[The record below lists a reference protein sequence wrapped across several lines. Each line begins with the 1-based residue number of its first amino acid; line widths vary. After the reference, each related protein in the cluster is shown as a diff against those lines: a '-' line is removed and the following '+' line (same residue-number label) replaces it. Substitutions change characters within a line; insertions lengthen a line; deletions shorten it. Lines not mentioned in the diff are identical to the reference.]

1 MFCPN
6 CGTNNPDGSKFCSE
20 CGTVFE
26 SVKAP
31 EADTPAPTVDEI
43 LGEIKSEPVVQPA
56 PAEPEQPAPAEPEQ
70 PAPVELAKPAPAEP
84 AQPVPE
90 PAQSVPEPVQ
100 PVEQA
105 QPAPQPVPEQPV
117 APSVPVQPAQPVVT
131 PAQPAPQ
138 QQVPQYQQPAYA
150 QPAAPVPK
158 PPKPPRKP
166 LDAKQK
172 KLLIIGGSCGAVL
185 VAFLIVLFA
194 AIIPHSGLK
203 GKLRY
208 SWTRVDSTRSANV
221 LNLKKKSWTVGSK
234 TYKIKSWNA
243 KGDRM
248 VITYMDNG
256 TIESE
261 TFVVAFSPDGKKVY
275 LFDAI
280 GYDDGDRPDYVFARG
295 NSVQSDALGT
305 LPW

>member
-43 LGEIKSEPVVQPA
+43 LGEIKSEPVA
-56 PAEPEQPAPAEPEQ
+56 QPAPAEPEQ
-70 PAPVELAKPAPAEP
+70 PAPVELAKPASVEP

-90 PAQSVPEPVQ
+90 PAQ

-117 APSVPVQPAQPVVT
+117 APSVPAQPAQPVVT

-138 QQVPQYQQPAYA
+138 QMPQYQQQPAYA

-166 LDAKQK
+166 LDVKQK
-172 KLLIIGGSCGAVL
+172 KLLVIGVFCGAVL
-185 VAFLIVLFA
+185 LAFLIVLFT
-194 AIIPHSGLK
+194 AIIPHAGLK

-208 SWTRVDSTRSANV
+208 SWTRVDSTRSVNV
-221 LNLKKKSWTVGSK
+221 LNLKKKSWTVGNK
-234 TYKIKSWNA
+234 TYKITDWKA

-248 VITYMDNG
+248 RITYMDNG
-256 TIESE
+256 SIENE

-280 GYDDGDRPDYVFARG
+280 GYDDGDRPDYVFSRDKKEVAAA
-295 NSVQSDALGT
+295 NLGGSIND
-305 LPW
+305 LLW

>member
-43 LGEIKSEPVVQPA
+43 LGEIKSEPVAQPAPAEPEQPAPAEPEQPA

-70 PAPVELAKPAPAEP
+70 PAPVELAKPAP
-84 AQPVPE
+84 VE
-90 PAQSVPEPVQ
+90 PAQSVEP
-100 PVEQA
+100 
-105 QPAPQPVPEQPV
+105 PAPQPIPEPPV
-117 APSVPVQPAQPVVT
+117 APSIPTPPV
-131 PAQPAPQ
+131 APQ
-138 QQVPQYQQPAYA
+138 MPQQPIPQYQQPVA
-150 QPAAPVPK
+150 PAVPK

-172 KLLIIGGSCGAVL
+172 KLLIIGGSCGVVL

-194 AIIPHSGLK
+194 VIIPHSGLK

-208 SWTRVDSTRSANV
+208 SWTRVDSTRSVNV

-234 TYKIKSWNA
+234 IYKITSWTA
-243 KGDRM
+243 KGDR
-248 VITYMDNG
+248 VQFNYTDGISL
-256 TIESE
+256 ESE

-275 LFDAI
+275 FFDAY

-295 NSVQSDALGT
+295 NYVQNNSLNDIL
-305 LPW
+305 W

>member
-43 LGEIKSEPVVQPA
+43 LGEIKSEPVAQPA
-56 PAEPEQPAPAEPEQ
+56 PVEPEQPAPVEPEQ
-70 PAPVELAKPAPAEP
+70 PAPVELAKPASVEP

-90 PAQSVPEPVQ
+90 PAQ

-105 QPAPQPVPEQPV
+105 QPAPQPIPEQPV
-117 APSVPVQPAQPVVT
+117 APSVPAQPAQPAVT

-138 QQVPQYQQPAYA
+138 QMPQQPMPQYQQPAYA

-158 PPKPPRKP
+158 PPKSPRKP

-208 SWTRVDSTRSANV
+208 TWTRVDSTSVNV

-234 TYKIKSWNA
+234 TYKITNWNA

-256 TIESE
+256 SIENE

-280 GYDDGDRPDYVFARG
+280 GYGDGDRPDYVFARG
-295 NSVQSDALGT
+295 SAAQSNAIGT

>member
-26 SVKAP
+26 SVKTP

-43 LGEIKSEPVVQPA
+43 LGEIKSESVAQV
-56 PAEPEQPAPAEPEQ
+56 APAEPEQ
-70 PAPVELAKPAPAEP
+70 PAPVELAKPAS
-84 AQPVPE
+84 VE
-90 PAQSVPEPVQ
+90 PAQSVEP
-100 PVEQA
+100 
-105 QPAPQPVPEQPV
+105 PAPQPIPEPPV
-117 APSVPVQPAQPVVT
+117 APSIPTPPVAPSIPTPPV
-131 PAQPAPQ
+131 APQ
-138 QQVPQYQQPAYA
+138 MPQQPMPQYQQPVA
-150 QPAAPVPK
+150 PAAPK

-172 KLLIIGGSCGAVL
+172 KLLIIGGSCGVVL

-194 AIIPHSGLK
+194 VIIPHSGLK

-208 SWTRVDSTRSANV
+208 SWTRVDSTRSVNV

-234 TYKIKSWNA
+234 IYKITSWTA
-243 KGDRM
+243 KGDR
-248 VITYMDNG
+248 VQLTYNDG
-256 TIESE
+256 ISLESE

-275 LFDAI
+275 FFDAY

-295 NSVQSDALGT
+295 NYAQTDAL